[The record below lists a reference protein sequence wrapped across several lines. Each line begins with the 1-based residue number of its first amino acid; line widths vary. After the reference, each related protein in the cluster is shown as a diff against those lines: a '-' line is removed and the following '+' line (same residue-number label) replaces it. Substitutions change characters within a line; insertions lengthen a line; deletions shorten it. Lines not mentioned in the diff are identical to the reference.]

1 MHRGE
6 FILIIVWAI
15 GLTCFLNQIKVA
27 VLRAKW
33 QMERD
38 ARVAEGASHR
48 KAWAEEQVRVV
59 PVPMHRVCRY
69 DCLIQFAHRDC
80 PPIHIRRL
88 VYNGASTMKS

>member
-6 FILIIVWAI
+6 FILLIVWAV
-15 GLTCFLNQIKVA
+15 GVTCFFNSKVA

-48 KAWAEEQVRVV
+48 KAWAEEQVRVLCPCIV
-59 PVPMHRVCRY
+59 
-69 DCLIQFAHRDC
+69 FAVT
-80 PPIHIRRL
+80 I
-88 VYNGASTMKS
+88 A

>member
-6 FILIIVWAI
+6 FILLIVWAI
-15 GLTCFLNQIKVA
+15 GLTCFFNSKVA

-59 PVPMHRVCRY
+59 PV
-69 DCLIQFAHRDC
+69 LIVFAVM
-80 PPIHIRRL
+80 I
-88 VYNGASTMKS
+88 A

>member
-1 MHRGE
+1 M
-6 FILIIVWAI
+6 
-15 GLTCFLNQIKVA
+15 
-27 VLRAKW
+27 LRAKW

-69 DCLIQFAHRDC
+69 DCLIQLPHRDC
-80 PPIHIRRL
+80 PPIYIRRL
-88 VYNGASTMKS
+88 VYNGDSTTKS

>member
-1 MHRGE
+1 
-6 FILIIVWAI
+6 
-15 GLTCFLNQIKVA
+15 LTCFFFTQIKVA

-59 PVPMHRVCRY
+59 PV
-69 DCLIQFAHRDC
+69 LIVFAVM
-80 PPIHIRRL
+80 I
-88 VYNGASTMKS
+88 A

>member
-1 MHRGE
+1 M
-6 FILIIVWAI
+6 
-15 GLTCFLNQIKVA
+15 TCFFNSKVA

-59 PVPMHRVCRY
+59 CPCIV
-69 DCLIQFAHRDC
+69 FAVT
-80 PPIHIRRL
+80 I
-88 VYNGASTMKS
+88 A

>member
-1 MHRGE
+1 M
-6 FILIIVWAI
+6 
-15 GLTCFLNQIKVA
+15 TCFFLYSKVA

-59 PVPMHRVCRY
+59 PVPIV
-69 DCLIQFAHRDC
+69 FAVT
-80 PPIHIRRL
+80 I
-88 VYNGASTMKS
+88 A

>member
-1 MHRGE
+1 M
-6 FILIIVWAI
+6 
-15 GLTCFLNQIKVA
+15 A

-59 PVPMHRVCRY
+59 P
-69 DCLIQFAHRDC
+69 F
-80 PPIHIRRL
+80 PIVFDVTI
-88 VYNGASTMKS
+88 A